1 MKGNSIFPFFWVG
14 SKMAEEGGR
23 KWSSFWLQLWEF
35 FSKSFLPF
43 YTFFTPSQFYSL
55 NQTLFCFACMFQTL
69 FCIVFCF
76 EKSVLFLRVWCTHLV
91 LQMCF
96 TNCFRFQ
103 FTLFVSVS
111 VKAFDF
117 QGPGRPWMLCWH
129 FPQSHRS
136 IILFFDK
143 TVSLVIPVS
152 CFVSGICFDLSHA

>member
-1 MKGNSIFPFFWVG
+1 
-14 SKMAEEGGR
+14 MAEEGGR

-35 FSKSFLPF
+35 FSKRFLPF
-43 YTFFTPSQFYSL
+43 WSVFLPHPNFIAWIRPYSVL
-55 NQTLFCFACMFQTL
+55 HICSKHCFALCF
-69 FCIVFCF
+69 VF

-111 VKAFDF
+111 IKAFDF

-136 IILFFDK
+136 IIVFFDK